1 VVDDFER
8 WQQDASGTSAETTA
22 APNSFDFLGLLN
34 RRKWYLIF
42 GLTLGMFIGYAIY
55 AYSTPTYLSKAQV
68 TVSRRGMLDSR
79 QGGMINFEPIRKSD
93 LETEAVKIAAPL
105 LIYRAIQANRL
116 DQLPSFAENKGKSED
131 VQKLEA
137 LKYILK
143 HLSVTK
149 GDANYEDADVLNI
162 MFTGPIPEDCPR
174 IIQAIVDSYRDQ
186 LQGHFKNT
194 SQETKNIFLNMKLQ
208 AERKVR
214 EIQNQYMMLLKQQ
227 GGMIVEGSATVANNS
242 YLRSKEEFIEADRK
256 VEELRRQLAIA
267 KTKLADGE
275 PRETVLM
282 FLEQESPL
290 NPLRSSARMDAE
302 ERKDV
307 NSTLLDLQAARKALV
322 QKLGPKH
329 PDVKAIDEKI
339 AIYKAKYP
347 DTAEGLDI
355 GESQPQERPAVIG
368 VVLDAPYIEDAKNY
382 RALFNDGLVGG
393 TFFEKNHVNPTVIQK
408 ASDSTG
414 GTMKAKPDYLDQ
426 RMMALS
432 IALQASQL
440 QRDEILA
447 RQQMEERRAMD
458 INETVT
464 ALEFLREER
473 ENKQHELEVAMSKL
487 SEMESVPENGYN
499 VEQIMS
505 PGKGTWTSPNIGL
518 NLVLGGLAGTLL
530 GFGIGFLVDRADRSF
545 RSPEEIRRTLGVPVI
560 GHIPV
565 FFPRSEEEEETDM
578 EGDVVGL
585 DKMICTYR
593 DPDSLAAEAYRAV
606 RTNLYFST
614 HGESHKVIQVTS
626 PSSEDGKS
634 TLASNL
640 AVSLAQSGVKVL
652 LMDADFRRPKV
663 HLNFGIE
670 KTNGLSNL
678 IRGTIELPEAIHAS
692 HIENLDLLPAGPRPR
707 NPSELLTLPR
717 YKELL
722 ATLRDRY
729 DFVIIDSPPMLAV
742 TDPGAI
748 AARADGVLIALQIR
762 RKVKPSAIRA
772 IELLSD
778 LGANILGIVVNGVGW
793 RRAYTYRDGGNFGSG
808 SRFYKY
814 SADFR
819 GPYVLGDPYA
829 YSTPHTIESAN
840 DGNGELLDANSF
852 SDHSEAET

>member
-1 VVDDFER
+1 MDDFER
-8 WQQDASGTSAETTA
+8 WQQEGSGTSAETA
-22 APNSFDFLGLLN
+22 SPPSSFDFLGLLN
-34 RRKWYLIF
+34 RRKWYVIL
-42 GLTLGMFIGYAIY
+42 GLMLGVFVGYAVY

-93 LETEAVKIAAPL
+93 LETEAVKIAAPM

-116 DQLPSFAENKGKSED
+116 EQLPSFAEHKSKPED
-131 VQKLEA
+131 VQKLET

-149 GDANYEDADVLNI
+149 GDPNYEDADVLNI
-162 MFTGPIPEDCPR
+162 LFTGPIPEDCPR
-174 IIQAIVDSYRDQ
+174 VIQAVVDAYRDQ

-242 YLRSKEEFIEADRK
+242 YLRSKEEFLEADRK
-256 VEELRRQLAIA
+256 VEELRRQLSIA
-267 KTKLADGE
+267 QTKLADGE
-275 PRETVLM
+275 DRDTVL
-282 FLEQESPL
+282 FYILSESPTI
-290 NPLRSSARMDAE
+290 NTQNMTRIDAE

-329 PDVKAIDEKI
+329 PDVRAVDEKI
-339 AIYKAKYP
+339 AIYKAKFP
-347 DTAEGLDI
+347 ESAEGMDI
-355 GESQPQERPAVIG
+355 EGGEPQVRPAIIG
-368 VVLDAPYIEDAKNY
+368 VVLDPPYVEDARNY
-382 RALFNDGLVGG
+382 QTLFNDGLVGG

-408 ASDSTG
+408 ASESPDSAK
-414 GTMKAKPDYLDQ
+414 KAAPDYLDQ
-426 RMMALS
+426 RLKALS
-432 IALQASQL
+432 IAVQSAQL

-447 RQQMEERRAMD
+447 RQQLEERRAME

-473 ENKQHELEVAMSKL
+473 ENKQHELEVAMAKL

-505 PGKGTWTSPNIGL
+505 PGKGLWTSPNLVL

-530 GFGIGFLVDRADRSF
+530 GFGLGFLIDRADRSF
-545 RSPEEIRRTLGVPVI
+545 RSPEEIRRSLGVPVI

-565 FFPRSEEEEETDM
+565 FFPRLEEDEETENM
-578 EGDVVGL
+578 EGDIVGL
-585 DKMICTYR
+585 DKMVCTYR

-663 HLNFGIE
+663 HQNFGID

-678 IRGTIELPEAIHAS
+678 IRGTIELPEAIHPS
-692 HIENLDLLPAGPRPR
+692 DIENLDLLPAGPRPR

-717 YKELL
+717 FKELL

-762 RKVKPSAIRA
+762 RKVKPSATRA
-772 IELLSD
+772 IELLTD
-778 LGANILGIVVNGVGW
+778 LGANILGVVVNGVGW
-793 RRAYTYRDGGNFGSG
+793 RRAYTYREGGNFGSG

-829 YSTPHTIESAN
+829 YSTPHTIEPAN